1 MGQSTW
7 GGALRCRQQFAAQYQ
22 GSSVPRSLSSSASL
36 CPPTSAPRCPGRSA
50 AMASELLGAAP
61 MLPPPH
67 VPKLTSEEN
76 LATLFSACLIQKYC
90 KQKYLLHL
98 ALKYLKFLSK

>member
-1 MGQSTW
+1 
-7 GGALRCRQQFAAQYQ
+7 
-22 GSSVPRSLSSSASL
+22 
-36 CPPTSAPRCPGRSA
+36 
-50 AMASELLGAAP
+50 MASELLGAAP

-98 ALKYLKFLSK
+98 ALKYLKFLSFD